1 MSAFMH
7 AAAHELTHAGFSPE
21 TVTVKIERQQNSIVR
36 DIIAEAACDYDAV
49 VVSRQGLSRTK
60 DTLIG
65 KTGNQLMKRLRN
77 LPIIVVSGSPTTQ
90 KIMRNGQYG

>member
-77 LPIIVVSGSPTTQ
+77 LPIIVVSGSHTTQ